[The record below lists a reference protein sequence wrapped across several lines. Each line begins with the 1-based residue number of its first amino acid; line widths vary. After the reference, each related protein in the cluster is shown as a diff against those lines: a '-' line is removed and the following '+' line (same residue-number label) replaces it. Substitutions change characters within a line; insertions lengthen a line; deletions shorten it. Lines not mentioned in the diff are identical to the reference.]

1 MVPHSGPGAALSREI
16 GPGRSNGVDDCSAPG
31 TLHVVATPIGN
42 LGDITLRAVKVLGSV
57 RLVVAED
64 TRHTGRLLAHLGI
77 RVPLLSF
84 HEHNRAGR
92 IPRILDALALGDV
105 AMVTDAGTPAVSDPG
120 PDLVAAAR
128 AAGYPVVAVPG
139 ASAVAASL
147 MVAGIASDVAHFLGF
162 LPRRASERRRV
173 LAMAATWPGAL
184 VFFEAPHRI
193 AEALEDA
200 SEVLGNRVASVCN
213 DLTKRYER
221 VWHAPLAEIVATFR
235 SDLPRGEFTVVVA
248 PESVG
253 SRDAG
258 ATPSPDRTSLAARYE
273 ALVAS
278 MGDRKKAIRRLAQET
293 GQPRKEIYSVLVM
306 QARGEDPST

>member
-1 MVPHSGPGAALSREI
+1 MVPHSGPASALPHEFGA
-16 GPGRSNGVDDCSAPG
+16 GRSNGVDERSAYG

-57 RLVVAED
+57 RLVAAED

-92 IPRILDALALGDV
+92 IPRILEALAHGDV
-105 AMVTDAGTPAVSDPG
+105 ALVTDAGTPAVSDPG

-128 AAGYPVVAVPG
+128 AAGYTVVAVPG

-147 MVAGIASDVAHFLGF
+147 MVAGITSDVAHFLGF

-173 LAMAATWPGAL
+173 LAVAATWPGAL

-193 AEALEDA
+193 AEALKDA
-200 SEVLGNRVASVCN
+200 SEVLGNREVSVCN
-213 DLTKRYER
+213 DLTKRHER
-221 VWHAPLAEIVATFR
+221 VWHAPLEEVVAEFR
-235 SDLPRGEFTVVVA
+235 SDVPRGEFTVVVA
-248 PESVG
+248 PGSAG
-253 SRDAG
+253 SREAG
-258 ATPSPDRTSLAARYE
+258 ATPMPDPTSLVTRYE
-273 ALVAS
+273 ALVVAL
-278 MGDRKKAIRRLAQET
+278 GDRKKAIRQLAQET
-293 GQPRKEIYSVLVM
+293 GQPRKEVYAVIVS
-306 QARGEDPST
+306 QAREDTSL

>member
-1 MVPHSGPGAALSREI
+1 MVPHSGPASALPHEFGA
-16 GPGRSNGVDDCSAPG
+16 GRSNGVDERSAYG

-57 RLVVAED
+57 RLVAAED

-92 IPRILDALALGDV
+92 IPRILEALAHGDV
-105 AMVTDAGTPAVSDPG
+105 ALVTDAGTPAVSDPG

-128 AAGYPVVAVPG
+128 AAGYTVVAVPG

-147 MVAGIASDVAHFLGF
+147 MVAGITSDVAHFLGF

-173 LAMAATWPGAL
+173 LAVAATWPGAL

-193 AEALEDA
+193 AEALKDA
-200 SEVLGNRVASVCN
+200 SEVLGNREVSVCN
-213 DLTKRYER
+213 DLTKRHER
-221 VWHAPLAEIVATFR
+221 VWHAPLEKVVAEFR
-235 SDLPRGEFTVVVA
+235 SDVPRGEFTVVVA
-248 PESVG
+248 PGSAG
-253 SRDAG
+253 SREAG
-258 ATPSPDRTSLAARYE
+258 ATPMPDPTSLVTRYE
-273 ALVAS
+273 ALVVAL
-278 MGDRKKAIRRLAQET
+278 GDRKKAIRQLAQET
-293 GQPRKEIYSVLVM
+293 GQPRKEVYAVIVR
-306 QARGEDPST
+306 QAREDTSL